1 MKMKRS
7 FAACIAIATAMVCLT
22 THADTSQNKAIT
34 DQVKSAFSQHPD
46 VGTDISVMTKN
57 GVVYLKGNTSTPLA
71 KTHAEELAKAVPGV
85 QRLWMMSVL
94 KNRLYSGLRSAPVAP
109 VRNSDNARPSSPT

>member
-1 MKMKRS
+1 MQMKRS

-22 THADTSQNKAIT
+22 THADTSQNKTIT

-46 VGTDISVMTKN
+46 VGTDISVMSKN

-85 QRLWMMSVL
+85 QKVVDDVGTQ
-94 KNRLYSGLRSAPVAP
+94 K
-109 VRNSDNARPSSPT
+109 